1 MCVLIVKGMFLKPT
15 WIALLDESRLLAG
28 RTGKIGNLKKKKKP
42 LSVLGS
48 IVVGPLLCLIPSS

>member
-28 RTGKIGNLKKKKKP
+28 RTGKIGNLKKKKNP
-42 LSVLGS
+42 SVF
-48 IVVGPLLCLIPSS
+48 